1 MSIFYELPKNHF
13 CVPRDPPPRPAHH
26 AKGFQAAGF
35 AAPLSSA
42 NASSPPHYHPPIH
55 HPTLDIPEPPA
66 FVPLEASTRTG
77 GSDIE
82 RRLKRLRRDSIYSFH
97 AGARVFAKKF
107 FSARLP
113 LAQKDYSPRSSFSLS
128 ATAGSMACCAELEL
142 SPAGSSPRISARICS
157 KRE

>member
-13 CVPRDPPPRPAHH
+13 CFPRDPPPRPAHRSRVS
-26 AKGFQAAGF
+26 KGRGF

-42 NASSPPHYHPPIH
+42 NASSPPHYHA
-55 HPTLDIPEPPA
+55 TLDIPEPPA

-113 LAQKDYSPRSSFSLS
+113 LVQKDYSPRSSFSLS

>member
-1 MSIFYELPKNHF
+1 MSSQRAIFAFPEIRPLGPHTELG
-13 CVPRDPPPRPAHH
+13 VS
-26 AKGFQAAGF
+26 KGRGF
-35 AAPLSSA
+35 ASPLSSA
-42 NASSPPHYHPPIH
+42 NASSPPHYHA
-55 HPTLDIPEPPA
+55 TLDIPEPPA

-82 RRLKRLRRDSIYSFH
+82 RRLKRLRRDSIYRFH
-97 AGARVFAKKF
+97 ARARVFAKKF
-107 FSARLP
+107 FSARFR
-113 LAQKDYSPRSSFSLS
+113 LAPKDYSPRSSFSLS

>member
-1 MSIFYELPKNHF
+1 MSSQRTIFAFPEI
-13 CVPRDPPPRPAHH
+13 RPLGPHTALRVS
-26 AKGFQAAGF
+26 KGRGF